1 MSVPIP
7 RRRFIGL
14 ALAAT
19 LAPRALAAEDDD
31 GDRRLSFFNTH
42 TSESVDVVYWS
53 RGKYVEPALKA
64 IDTVLRDHRTGE
76 IASMDKDLLDLL
88 FALRSALEARQPF
101 HVISGFR
108 SKQSNEY
115 LRGLSARSGVA
126 KDSQH
131 TKAKAV
137 DVRVPGHDLAR
148 VRDAAL
154 DLRLGGV
161 GFYPV
166 SGFVHL
172 DVARVRSW

>member
-1 MSVPIP
+1 MPEPIP
-7 RRRFIGL
+7 RRRFL
-14 ALAAT
+14 HLATAAALAA
-19 LAPRALAAEDDD
+19 RALPGEDDH
-31 GDRRLSFFNTH
+31 GERRLAFYNTH
-42 TSESVDVVYWS
+42 TSESVDVVYWT
-53 RGKYVEPALKA
+53 RGEYVGPALKA

-76 IASMDKDLLDLL
+76 IVSMDKDLLNLL
-88 FALRSALEARQPF
+88 FELRTRLETTSPF

-115 LRGLSARSGVA
+115 LRGLSPGSGVA

-131 TKAKAV
+131 TKAKAA
-137 DVRVPGHDLAR
+137 DVRVPGRELTR

-154 DLRLGGV
+154 ALRLGGV

-166 SGFVHL
+166 SGFVHV